1 MIYYNSLND
10 HYRKQYGDKVYKLAL
25 DAHFT
30 CPNRDGTKDTRGC
43 LFCSAKGSGD
53 FTYSEYTSISR
64 QIEAAKELV
73 AKKCSSGKYIAYF
86 QAFTNTYAPVEMLRR
101 VYMEAVNHPDIVSLS
116 IATRPDCL
124 DADILAL
131 LAEIH
136 AKKPV
141 TIELGLQTIHK
152 KTAELIRRHNTLQE
166 FDTAVANLHRLT
178 IPVVAHLI
186 IGLPDETREML
197 LESIEHLNLVKIDGV
212 KLQLLHVLKGTDLAA
227 MYQNGDYMPLSMD
240 EYVNLITDCIGH
252 LSNNIVIHRLTG
264 DAPRKLLLAPAWSM
278 DKKRVLNAITG
289 TLEKRGIT
297 QGCFHNKEEL

>member
-10 HYRKQYGDKVYKLAL
+10 YYRKQFGDKVYKLAL

-53 FTYSEYTSISR
+53 FTYSEYTNISR

-86 QAFTNTYAPVEMLRR
+86 QAFTNTYAPVEKLRQI
-101 VYMEAVNHPDIVSLS
+101 YMEAVHHPDIVGLS

-141 TIELGLQTIHK
+141 TVELGLQTIHE
-152 KTAELIRRHNTLQE
+152 KTAKLIRRHNTLQD
-166 FDTAVANLHRLT
+166 FDTAVVNLHRLT

-186 IGLPDETREML
+186 IGLPGETREML

-212 KLQLLHVLKGTDLAA
+212 KLQLLHVLTDTDLAA
-227 MYQNGDYMPLSMD
+227 MYENGDYVPLSMN
-240 EYVNLITDCIGH
+240 EYVELVTDCIGH

-264 DAPRKLLLAPAWSM
+264 DAPKKLLLAPIWSM
-278 DKKRVLNAITG
+278 DKKRVLNTIRD
-289 TLEKRGIT
+289 TLRKRGIT
-297 QGCFHNKEEL
+297 QGCLHNKEEL